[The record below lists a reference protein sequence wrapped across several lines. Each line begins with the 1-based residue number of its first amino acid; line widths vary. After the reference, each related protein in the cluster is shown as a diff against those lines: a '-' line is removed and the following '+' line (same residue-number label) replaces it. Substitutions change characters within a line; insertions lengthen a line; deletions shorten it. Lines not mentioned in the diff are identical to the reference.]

1 MDFELRQEQR
11 QEREPERI
19 TPELYNDVLATVA
32 RDHLQKITLEL
43 HQLQSDILQR
53 VKLTKYGKDELNNFV
68 LSTPTELLEK
78 IKDILWT

>member
-1 MDFELRQEQR
+1 MELRQEQR
-11 QEREPERI
+11 QDREPERI

-32 RDHLQKITLEL
+32 SDHLQKITLEL
-43 HQLQSDILQR
+43 HQLQSDILHR
-53 VKLTKYGKDELNNFV
+53 VKLTKYGKEELNNFV

>member
-32 RDHLQKITLEL
+32 SEHLQKITLEL
-43 HQLQSDILQR
+43 HQLQSDILHR
-53 VKLTKYGKDELNNFV
+53 VKLTKYGKEELNNFV

>member
-1 MDFELRQEQR
+1 MELRQEQR

-32 RDHLQKITLEL
+32 SDHLQKITLEL
-43 HQLQSDILQR
+43 HQLQSDILHR
-53 VKLTKYGKDELNNFV
+53 VKLTKYGKEELNNFV

>member
-1 MDFELRQEQR
+1 MELRQEQR

-32 RDHLQKITLEL
+32 SEHLQKITLEL
-43 HQLQSDILQR
+43 HQLQSDILHR
-53 VKLTKYGKDELNNFV
+53 VKLTKYGKEELNNFV

>member
-43 HQLQSDILQR
+43 LHQLQKITLELHQLQSDILQR
-53 VKLTKYGKDELNNFV
+53 
-68 LSTPTELLEK
+68 
-78 IKDILWT
+78 

>member
-19 TPELYNDVLATVA
+19 TPELYNDVLAKVA